1 MFDFDDNGLLHEIQD
16 GKTVFTWT
24 YSVFEEYACE
34 SISPSMYDFMA
45 SYVFNRICFG
55 AYPMNLEAEAVEAYY
70 ALDRIEKERL
80 RTEKVIFLDAKKK
93 LADSKVSSA
102 IDALLDENRPFDET
116 SPISREYVG
125 FMRGLVEKY
134 SLEAHMLTDQIEEE
148 LKH

>member
-1 MFDFDDNGLLHEIQD
+1 MYDFNPDGLLCEWQD
-16 GKTVFTWT
+16 GKPIFTWT

-34 SISPSMYDFMA
+34 SISPSMYEYMA
-45 SYVFNRICFG
+45 NYVLHRLLFG
-55 AYPMNLEAEAVEAYY
+55 VYSINLEGEAVEAYY
-70 ALDRIEKERL
+70 SLDRLEKERL
-80 RTEKVIFLDAKKK
+80 RGEKVLALDAKKR

-116 SPISREYVG
+116 SPISREYVA

-134 SLEAHMLTDQIEEE
+134 SLEAHKCAEQIEEE